1 MASQRQ
7 REAWHSRKEEIDQMS
22 SETELLQELAKVK
35 ATITEQQLKFEANQE
50 EIKQKLVNMRTFET
64 IDQMM
69 RKLPQNHDLNDLL

>member
-7 REAWHSRKEEIDQMS
+7 REAWHSRKEEIYQMS